1 MTNLEELSWSCSTL
15 STDLWG
21 FSPPRWSSLTG
32 DTCSSF
38 WAQDTFTKR
47 ESLKQ
52 TTYLWPPPTSAPP
65 KTCPEFPSGSDKML
79 CLSWTGTLC
88 SSSSS
93 WLLPRYKGIAG
104 GKKDDDD
111 LHLLQLALEQTKLE
125 LLRAEPSIRVIVV
138 KPFELVATNIIG
150 SEEEFMNVSS
160 LVNRASIPVAA
171 SIILPPKNN
180 DHGFLSLQVL
190 SPADPGSRVG
200 LVVIKPKPP
209 VPLPT
214 GPENVLM
221 KSV

>member
-38 WAQDTFTKR
+38 WEHDTITIKVQTGAVFQNLKS
-47 ESLKQ
+47 ESLKR
-52 TTYLWPPPTSAPP
+52 TTYLLSPPTSAPP
-65 KTCPEFPSGSDKML
+65 KTCPEFPSGFDKML

-104 GKKDDDD
+104 GNKDDDD

-125 LLRAEPSIRVIVV
+125 LLGTEPSIRVIVV
-138 KPFELVATNIIG
+138 KPLRIG
-150 SEEEFMNVSS
+150 CNPY
-160 LVNRASIPVAA
+160 NRIRRR
-171 SIILPPKNN
+171 IY
-180 DHGFLSLQVL
+180 
-190 SPADPGSRVG
+190 
-200 LVVIKPKPP
+200 
-209 VPLPT
+209 
-214 GPENVLM
+214 ECY
-221 KSV
+221 